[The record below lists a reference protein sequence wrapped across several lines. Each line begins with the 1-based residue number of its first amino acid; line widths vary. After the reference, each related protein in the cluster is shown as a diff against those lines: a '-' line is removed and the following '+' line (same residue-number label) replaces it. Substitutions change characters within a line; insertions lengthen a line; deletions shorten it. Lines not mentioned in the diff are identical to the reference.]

1 MIFVFTLGSTTFPT
15 VSSAPP
21 TPMSY
26 HAPPL
31 VPVAS
36 STPEEQRSEAVGS
49 DSRYNPGAP
58 PPTSVPFPGS
68 SSSPSI
74 VGAASGERSAAAGSD
89 RKDIPPN
96 PVSVPP
102 PPPSNV
108 GQPLVRNV
116 TGSDNK
122 VRSSRPRRPEYSDEE
137 ESVISKE
144 SEKRSHRGKHHF
156 SPGTLCNTY
165 FLKFTCKVRY

>member
-49 DSRYNPGAP
+49 DSRYPGAP
-58 PPTSVPFPGS
+58 PSSAPFAS
-68 SSSPSI
+68 SSSTAPI

-102 PPPSNV
+102 PSNV
-108 GQPLVRNV
+108 AQPLGRNV

-122 VRSSRPRRPEYSDEE
+122 VRSRPRRPEDSDEE

-144 SEKRSHRGKHHF
+144 SEKRSHRSKRHF
-156 SPGTLCNTY
+156 SPGTN
-165 FLKFTCKVRY
+165 FTIISNFFIHSKELL